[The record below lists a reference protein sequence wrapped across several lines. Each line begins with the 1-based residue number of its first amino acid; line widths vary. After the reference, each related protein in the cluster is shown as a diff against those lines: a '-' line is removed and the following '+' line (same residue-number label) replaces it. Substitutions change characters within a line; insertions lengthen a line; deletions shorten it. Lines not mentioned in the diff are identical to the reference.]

1 VNLMAR
7 ELRNTLIGGGAA
19 ARVARALDSAQQASD
34 ESAGKKPEAADL
46 LFDELRPAQLA
57 A

>member
-1 VNLMAR
+1 MNLMAR